1 MKRSE
6 KPSSHNWR
14 FIFSEKECLI
24 VLINI
29 NRPNQVSV
37 LQCSTDVVRDYT
49 SRSSEHGGGT
59 PGAHHPPAW
68 YVSCQLNFRRFVWL
82 PVKILA
88 TCHSDRISSN
98 DSRRRLFLFSHKKG
112 AIIQGRRLFQI
123 LLTGSQI
130 NELFKCSKFGSLINF
145 PSLIG
150 WGAGRIKGRD
160 GGERGWGGRLFERGV
175 ACEQALLFGQAKRA
189 SRAPASGGA
198 FAARSRVFA
207 RLASLAQNGRA
218 CSQAKRGD
226 SFKYFPQ
233 KGAIIWG
240 RRLIERR
247 LLFEE
252 IQ

>member
-123 LLTGSQI
+123 LPTGSQI
-130 NELFKCSKFGSLINF
+130 NWSVPNLV
-145 PSLIG
+145 PSLIFRA
-150 WGAGRIKGRD
+150 WIVTDQTMTRANYSREAILLSISLKGGDYLRR
-160 GGERGWGGRLFERGV
+160 RGTAIIRRNTV
-175 ACEQALLFGQAKRA
+175 TPSRA
-189 SRAPASGGA
+189 SIVNNKNTK
-198 FAARSRVFA
+198 FV
-207 RLASLAQNGRA
+207 
-218 CSQAKRGD
+218 K
-226 SFKYFPQ
+226 
-233 KGAIIWG
+233 
-240 RRLIERR
+240 
-247 LLFEE
+247 
-252 IQ
+252 